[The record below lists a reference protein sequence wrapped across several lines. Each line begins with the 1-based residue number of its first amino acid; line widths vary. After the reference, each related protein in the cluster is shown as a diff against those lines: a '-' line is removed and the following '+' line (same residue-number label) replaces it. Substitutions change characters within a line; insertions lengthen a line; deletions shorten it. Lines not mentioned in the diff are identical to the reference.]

1 MLWRKYF
8 KRRNHFRPGNNVR
21 FIDQRLTL
29 NHEYK
34 YKKIINLIIIIIII
48 WNKNISYAGNC
59 DIQMRIKGMKA
70 GIKHFQL
77 YGIVRVELRPLLK
90 DLPLVGCVSFYFLN
104 NPNIEFNLTNLAD
117 ILDMPGLR

>member
-1 MLWRKYF
+1 
-8 KRRNHFRPGNNVR
+8 
-21 FIDQRLTL
+21 
-29 NHEYK
+29 
-34 YKKIINLIIIIIII
+34 
-48 WNKNISYAGNC
+48 
-59 DIQMRIKGMKA
+59 MKA

>member
-1 MLWRKYF
+1 MK
-8 KRRNHFRPGNNVR
+8 
-21 FIDQRLTL
+21 
-29 NHEYK
+29 
-34 YKKIINLIIIIIII
+34 
-48 WNKNISYAGNC
+48 KNISYAGNC

-70 GIKHFQL
+70 GIKDFQL

-90 DLPLVGCVSFYFLN
+90 DIPLVGCVSFYFLN